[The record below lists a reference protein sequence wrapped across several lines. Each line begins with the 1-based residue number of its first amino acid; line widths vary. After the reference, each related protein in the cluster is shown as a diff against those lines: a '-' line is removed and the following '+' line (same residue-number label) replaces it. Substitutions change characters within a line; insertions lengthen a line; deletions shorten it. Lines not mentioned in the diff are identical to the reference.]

1 MVELGLNPDAPA
13 FDWAVSSERPDLVI
27 SSDTAK
33 GSFDPAQLVI
43 DATSFGLESS
53 PMFVGKGPISVK
65 VSAAARAARGPLDL
79 LLLHHTNPIGK
90 QWEVVSL
97 ARSAPGN
104 IALTV
109 DGPLQPVAP
118 TEPIEASF
126 SVSYA
131 GATAAGQTRFS
142 GTVTGATV
150 LSASTSQGSCT
161 GGAVLDCSLGELEP
175 DALVTVVAQL
185 SPNEGQESVLIIGAV
200 TSELGCEA
208 SSLDNEAT
216 LEVSLASKPIEPG
229 DELQVAGG
237 CTCEAATS
245 RGTRAAWLP
254 VVAFGALAALRHR
267 RKDAQKG
274 RARSA

>member
-1 MVELGLNPDAPA
+1 
-13 FDWAVSSERPDLVI
+13 
-27 SSDTAK
+27 
-33 GSFDPAQLVI
+33 
-43 DATSFGLESS
+43 
-53 PMFVGKGPISVK
+53 
-65 VSAAARAARGPLDL
+65 
-79 LLLHHTNPIGK
+79 
-90 QWEVVSL
+90 
-97 ARSAPGN
+97 
-104 IALTV
+104 
-109 DGPLQPVAP
+109 
-118 TEPIEASF
+118 
-126 SVSYA
+126 
-131 GATAAGQTRFS
+131 
-142 GTVTGATV
+142 
-150 LSASTSQGSCT
+150 
-161 GGAVLDCSLGELEP
+161 VLDCSLGELEP